1 MAKVRLDWFKLDCQ
15 LDSKFRLIESEFG
28 LKGFA
33 IVVKLFQMIYGGEGY
48 YCDWDEDIVLV
59 FAKDNDVSA
68 GTVSEIVSRAI
79 SRGIFDKGMFEK
91 YGILTSHGIQTRYSE
106 AVGRRKFSNIK
117 SEYLLLRNTQ
127 KSENADISSENV
139 SISSENVNISS
150 AEKNRKEKNRIDKNR
165 RTEPHNFSVVSL
177 SDEERAELDR
187 LSDSLSVEIY
197 IKKIVAWQQ
206 ENRKMCSKPFITIKN
221 WIEEDQPK
229 KKPDQGSQSKD
240 TSYDLNEWERMAMNF
255 DPEEGETG
263 Q

>member
-117 SEYLLLRNTQ
+117 SEYDNLYIDIRESTGRIQNLTGSNLEIIRGCREIIKEIRDSMQSFEDNVGDINTCG
-127 KSENADISSENV
+127 
-139 SISSENVNISS
+139 
-150 AEKNRKEKNRIDKNR
+150 
-165 RTEPHNFSVVSL
+165 
-177 SDEERAELDR
+177 
-187 LSDSLSVEIY
+187 SDSRRDNSI
-197 IKKIVAWQQ
+197 
-206 ENRKMCSKPFITIKN
+206 
-221 WIEEDQPK
+221 QP
-229 KKPDQGSQSKD
+229 DEVTQ
-240 TSYDLNEWERMAMNF
+240 
-255 DPEEGETG
+255 
-263 Q
+263 